1 MGQKKHHKRSADLP
15 GSVSEAGAPAS
26 EPAEKMKRKAYEKEL
41 RLIQAELVQLQ
52 EWVKRTGARVCV
64 VFEGRDTAGKGGTI
78 KAMTERV
85 SPRVFRVVA
94 LPAPSEREKS
104 QVYVQRYMSHFPA
117 AGEVMIFDR
126 SWYNR
131 AGVERVMGFCTPQ
144 ETERFLQLAPTIE
157 KVMVDSGIILL
168 KYWLEV
174 SRQEQTERLESR
186 MQDGRKTWKLSPL
199 DLKSYSHWYDYS
211 RARDAMI
218 LATDTPWAPWYL
230 ARTDDKRRGRLNII
244 SHLLSKVPYES
255 QEPPEVKLPR
265 GQKPGGYQEPDY
277 PFRFIP
283 TPF

>member
-117 AGEVMIFDR
+117 AGEVIIFDR

-157 KVMVDSGIILL
+157 RVMVDSGIILL

-186 MQDGRKTWKLSPL
+186 MQDGRKTWKLSPM